1 MSQMMDNKDKAL
13 QILAAL
19 LLIMIGIVVFQRTK
33 YEDEVKSLRH
43 QMITDKIT
51 IKRLENETN
60 R

>member
-1 MSQMMDNKDKAL
+1 MDNKDKAL

-51 IKRLENETN
+51 IKRLKNETN